1 MHAKLLIELFNYWK
15 KIVVW
20 HHKMWLTPK
29 PNTFWYHL
37 LSIIL
42 IIITK
47 VKTYHHTTINMNIE
61 SEAAHIYLGRCHNHR
76 LKMYKILHHLTFF
89 LKTYFEAY
97 KYIIDN
103 YHTISEDFIGIYLTY
118 TYNTEGWVW
127 NFGKLTSNAF
137 LKLTGNITSKESSAS
152 HIVKMYMKN
161 AYPHTVHRWNLESQ
175 FIKNPVKYF

>member
-1 MHAKLLIELFNYWK
+1 MASQNVINSKTEYILVPFTFNNFNHYNESQNISSYNYQHEHWIWSSTYILGK
-15 KIVVW
+15 VSQPQVKNVQ
-20 HHKMWLTPK
+20 
-29 PNTFWYHL
+29 NTASSDL
-37 LSIIL
+37 
-42 IIITK
+42 
-47 VKTYHHTTINMNIE
+47 
-61 SEAAHIYLGRCHNHR
+61 
-76 LKMYKILHHLTFF
+76 FF